1 MIGEALGSRRVR
13 TGMALLGGT
22 LALAATGCGG
32 SQYPNFNSN
41 DPDALIKMY
50 QKKEVDQCTGTA
62 VLAYDGNVR
71 PEPFVTDVVD
81 GGDSYNVIPQY
92 DNAAATNAVTLT
104 DPQLININTP
114 GGSPSWFIERIPSGQ
129 DVFINYVA
137 IAQDNTKCGPIT
149 SPNTGP
155 GVLEIRQMRNF
166 NQPVAVALAS
176 MASFLG
182 GNALAPS
189 AAAAD
194 QDVTTSPQLFQECAY
209 QATADPNYAIVSE
222 NDSVNQQGNSAHH
235 PIATFDLQ
243 DQQYGDIGDGTGSN
257 SDETCNGSLTVKDS
271 IQLKV
276 GSFTTTVPNAST
288 ELTVD
293 NDSMQEYDA
302 PEATASGS
310 FSYSKECNIARQ
322 LGEFTR
328 PVMANVI
335 ETEMYTDT
343 GYASVTTSSTV
354 ESSPLFCIKLATG
367 VLVPAGS
374 GRA

>member
-155 GVLEIRQMRNF
+155 GVLEIR
-166 NQPVAVALAS
+166 
-176 MASFLG
+176 
-182 GNALAPS
+182 
-189 AAAAD
+189 
-194 QDVTTSPQLFQECAY
+194 
-209 QATADPNYAIVSE
+209 
-222 NDSVNQQGNSAHH
+222 
-235 PIATFDLQ
+235 
-243 DQQYGDIGDGTGSN
+243 
-257 SDETCNGSLTVKDS
+257 
-271 IQLKV
+271 
-276 GSFTTTVPNAST
+276 
-288 ELTVD
+288 
-293 NDSMQEYDA
+293 
-302 PEATASGS
+302 
-310 FSYSKECNIARQ
+310 
-322 LGEFTR
+322 
-328 PVMANVI
+328 
-335 ETEMYTDT
+335 
-343 GYASVTTSSTV
+343 
-354 ESSPLFCIKLATG
+354 
-367 VLVPAGS
+367 
-374 GRA
+374 